1 MSNGKAE
8 IILLRVGLIKKDIVT
23 WKWVIFQVIVIVKEI
38 EVELDLSNYA
48 TKSDLKNATGV
59 DTSQFA
65 KKMIYLTSNQTLT
78 N

>member
-8 IILLRVGLIKKDIVT
+8 IILLRVGLIKKLIVT

-59 DTSQFA
+59 DTSQFT
-65 KKMIYLTSNQTLT
+65 KKMIYLTSNQRLT